1 MSYYGDD
8 VFADGDYDLGD
19 DDYRDYLARANSG
32 REDDYDK
39 YDDRQ
44 ERLEQANF
52 RRDVLN
58 GRYDRI
64 LGIIFGDD
72 EDYEDFEFDYNVE
85 QICDFHNT
93 EIPIVSNEENDK
105 SLLEGLAE
113 DVIAIIHLFQ
123 SKLREIKHKIVK
135 GSK

>member
-1 MSYYGDD
+1 MTSLQKNTYRTLSTCLML
-8 VFADGDYDLGD
+8 DYSSMMFPETARFSG
-19 DDYRDYLARANSG
+19 RVVHLARVNRG

-64 LGIIFGDD
+64 FGIIFGEDD
-72 EDYEDFEFDYNVE
+72 D
-85 QICDFHNT
+85 
-93 EIPIVSNEENDK
+93 
-105 SLLEGLAE
+105 
-113 DVIAIIHLFQ
+113 LF
-123 SKLREIKHKIVK
+123 L
-135 GSK
+135 

>member
-1 MSYYGDD
+1 MSYRDDD

-19 DDYRDYLARANSG
+19 DDYRDYLARVNSG
-32 REDDYDK
+32 CEDDYDR

-64 LGIIFGDD
+64 FGIIFD
-72 EDYEDFEFDYNVE
+72 EDDD
-85 QICDFHNT
+85 
-93 EIPIVSNEENDK
+93 
-105 SLLEGLAE
+105 
-113 DVIAIIHLFQ
+113 LF
-123 SKLREIKHKIVK
+123 L
-135 GSK
+135 

>member
-1 MSYYGDD
+1 MSYRDDD

-19 DDYRDYLARANSG
+19 DDYRDYLDRVNSG
-32 REDDYDK
+32 CEDEYDR

-52 RRDVLN
+52 RRDVLS

-72 EDYEDFEFDYNVE
+72 DD
-85 QICDFHNT
+85 
-93 EIPIVSNEENDK
+93 
-105 SLLEGLAE
+105 
-113 DVIAIIHLFQ
+113 LF
-123 SKLREIKHKIVK
+123 L
-135 GSK
+135 

>member
-1 MSYYGDD
+1 MCYYDD
-8 VFADGDYDLGD
+8 DDFADGDYDLGD
-19 DDYRDYLARANSG
+19 DDYRDYLIRVNSG
-32 REDDYDK
+32 REDNYDK

-72 EDYEDFEFDYNVE
+72 DD
-85 QICDFHNT
+85 
-93 EIPIVSNEENDK
+93 
-105 SLLEGLAE
+105 
-113 DVIAIIHLFQ
+113 LF
-123 SKLREIKHKIVK
+123 L
-135 GSK
+135 

>member
-1 MSYYGDD
+1 MSYYGND

-19 DDYRDYLARANSG
+19 DDYRDYLIRVNSG
-32 REDDYDK
+32 REDDYDR

-64 LGIIFGDD
+64 LGIIFGNDD
-72 EDYEDFEFDYNVE
+72 D
-85 QICDFHNT
+85 
-93 EIPIVSNEENDK
+93 
-105 SLLEGLAE
+105 
-113 DVIAIIHLFQ
+113 LF
-123 SKLREIKHKIVK
+123 L
-135 GSK
+135 

>member
-1 MSYYGDD
+1 MSYRDDD

-19 DDYRDYLARANSG
+19 DDYRDYLARVNSG
-32 REDDYDK
+32 REDDYDRYDR

-72 EDYEDFEFDYNVE
+72 DD
-85 QICDFHNT
+85 
-93 EIPIVSNEENDK
+93 
-105 SLLEGLAE
+105 
-113 DVIAIIHLFQ
+113 LF
-123 SKLREIKHKIVK
+123 L
-135 GSK
+135 

>member
-1 MSYYGDD
+1 MSYYDDD

-19 DDYRDYLARANSG
+19 DDYSDYLDRVNSG

-64 LGIIFGDD
+64 FGIIFGDD
-72 EDYEDFEFDYNVE
+72 DD
-85 QICDFHNT
+85 
-93 EIPIVSNEENDK
+93 
-105 SLLEGLAE
+105 
-113 DVIAIIHLFQ
+113 LF
-123 SKLREIKHKIVK
+123 L
-135 GSK
+135 

>member
-1 MSYYGDD
+1 MSYRDDD
-8 VFADGDYDLGD
+8 VFADGDYDCGD
-19 DDYRDYLARANSG
+19 DDYRDYLARVNRG

-64 LGIIFGDD
+64 LGIIFSDD
-72 EDYEDFEFDYNVE
+72 DD
-85 QICDFHNT
+85 
-93 EIPIVSNEENDK
+93 
-105 SLLEGLAE
+105 
-113 DVIAIIHLFQ
+113 LF
-123 SKLREIKHKIVK
+123 L
-135 GSK
+135 

>member
-1 MSYYGDD
+1 MSYYDDD

-19 DDYRDYLARANSG
+19 DDYRDYLVRVNSG
-32 REDDYDK
+32 CEDDYDR

-72 EDYEDFEFDYNVE
+72 DD
-85 QICDFHNT
+85 
-93 EIPIVSNEENDK
+93 
-105 SLLEGLAE
+105 
-113 DVIAIIHLFQ
+113 LF
-123 SKLREIKHKIVK
+123 L
-135 GSK
+135 

>member
-1 MSYYGDD
+1 ML
-8 VFADGDYDLGD
+8 DYSSMMFPETAHFSGRVVH
-19 DDYRDYLARANSG
+19 RDYLARVNSG

-64 LGIIFGDD
+64 FGIIFGDD
-72 EDYEDFEFDYNVE
+72 DD
-85 QICDFHNT
+85 
-93 EIPIVSNEENDK
+93 
-105 SLLEGLAE
+105 
-113 DVIAIIHLFQ
+113 LF
-123 SKLREIKHKIVK
+123 L
-135 GSK
+135 

>member
-1 MSYYGDD
+1 MSYYDDD

-19 DDYRDYLARANSG
+19 DDYRDYLTQVNSG
-32 REDDYDK
+32 CEDDYDK

-64 LGIIFGDD
+64 FGIIFGEDD
-72 EDYEDFEFDYNVE
+72 D
-85 QICDFHNT
+85 
-93 EIPIVSNEENDK
+93 
-105 SLLEGLAE
+105 
-113 DVIAIIHLFQ
+113 LF
-123 SKLREIKHKIVK
+123 L
-135 GSK
+135 

>member
-1 MSYYGDD
+1 MSYYDNE

-19 DDYRDYLARANSG
+19 DDYRDYLDRVNNG
-32 REDDYDK
+32 RENDYDR

-72 EDYEDFEFDYNVE
+72 DD
-85 QICDFHNT
+85 
-93 EIPIVSNEENDK
+93 
-105 SLLEGLAE
+105 
-113 DVIAIIHLFQ
+113 LF
-123 SKLREIKHKIVK
+123 L
-135 GSK
+135 

>member
-1 MSYYGDD
+1 MSYYDDD
-8 VFADGDYDLGD
+8 VFADGDFDLGD
-19 DDYRDYLARANSG
+19 DDYRDYLARVNSD

-72 EDYEDFEFDYNVE
+72 DD
-85 QICDFHNT
+85 
-93 EIPIVSNEENDK
+93 
-105 SLLEGLAE
+105 
-113 DVIAIIHLFQ
+113 LF
-123 SKLREIKHKIVK
+123 L
-135 GSK
+135 

>member
-1 MSYYGDD
+1 MSYYDD
-8 VFADGDYDLGD
+8 DDDLGD

-93 EIPIVSNEENDK
+93 EIPIV
-105 SLLEGLAE
+105 
-113 DVIAIIHLFQ
+113 
-123 SKLREIKHKIVK
+123 
-135 GSK
+135 

>member
-1 MSYYGDD
+1 MSYYDDDD

-19 DDYRDYLARANSG
+19 DDYRDYLDRANSG
-32 REDDYDK
+32 REDDYDR

-72 EDYEDFEFDYNVE
+72 DD
-85 QICDFHNT
+85 
-93 EIPIVSNEENDK
+93 
-105 SLLEGLAE
+105 
-113 DVIAIIHLFQ
+113 LF
-123 SKLREIKHKIVK
+123 L
-135 GSK
+135 

>member
-1 MSYYGDD
+1 MSY
-8 VFADGDYDLGD
+8 YDLGD
-19 DDYRDYLARANSG
+19 DDYRDYLAR
-32 REDDYDK
+32 

-72 EDYEDFEFDYNVE
+72 DD
-85 QICDFHNT
+85 
-93 EIPIVSNEENDK
+93 
-105 SLLEGLAE
+105 
-113 DVIAIIHLFQ
+113 LF
-123 SKLREIKHKIVK
+123 L
-135 GSK
+135 

>member
-1 MSYYGDD
+1 MSYYDD
-8 VFADGDYDLGD
+8 DDFADGDYDLGD
-19 DDYRDYLARANSG
+19 DDYRDYLIRVNSG
-32 REDDYDK
+32 REDNYDK

-72 EDYEDFEFDYNVE
+72 DD
-85 QICDFHNT
+85 
-93 EIPIVSNEENDK
+93 
-105 SLLEGLAE
+105 
-113 DVIAIIHLFQ
+113 LF
-123 SKLREIKHKIVK
+123 L
-135 GSK
+135 